1 MSIQKDLVSI
11 AMTTY
16 NGERFLRKQLDSI
29 YNQSYK
35 NIEVVVCD
43 DRSTDNTIQ
52 ILEEY
57 RNKYGTHVYVNESNV
72 GFLRNFEKA
81 LTLCQGKYIALADQD
96 DIWLPNKIERLV
108 NNIGGFT
115 LIFSDAQ
122 YIDENDSVFSPSI
135 MKFIGAPNLTGKPF
149 RILTFGSYITGCTIL
164 FKRELLSIALPI
176 PEGECYHDWW
186 LSMIACKQNGI
197 FYINEPLVN
206 YRRHEAN
213 TLGGLQI
220 KPKLKG
226 KLFKIYWKQPDRS
239 VFKKAEKRLEK
250 ISEARVFN
258 DTEKKQIRI
267 AYEYFHDRLNTK
279 IHLKAFIIALINRK
293 YILPTWSA
301 AWRIRSALSVL
312 VK

>member
-1 MSIQKDLVSI
+1 MSIQNEFVSI

-35 NIEVVVCD
+35 NLEVVVCD
-43 DRSTDNTIQ
+43 DRSNDNTIQ
-52 ILEEY
+52 ILDEY
-57 RNKYGTHVYVNESNV
+57 SKRYGTRVYVNESNI

-81 LTLCQGKYIALADQD
+81 LRLCHGEYIALADQD

-108 NNIGGFT
+108 NNISAYT
-115 LIFSDAQ
+115 LVFSDAQ
-122 YIDENDSVFSPSI
+122 YIDENDIVFSPSI

-149 RILTFGSYITGCTIL
+149 RILTFGSYITGCTVL

-186 LSMIACKQNGI
+186 LSLIACKQNGI
-197 FYINEPLVN
+197 FYLDEPLIN
-206 YRRHEAN
+206 YRKHDAN
-213 TLGGLQI
+213 TLGGLQQ
-220 KPKLKG
+220 KTQLEG
-226 KLFKIYWKQPDRS
+226 NLFKIYWKQPDRS

-250 ISEARVFN
+250 LSEAYVFN
-258 DTEKKQIRI
+258 DNEKKQLRI
-267 AYEYFHDRLNTK
+267 AYEYYHDRLNTK
-279 IHLKAFIIALINRK
+279 IHLRAFIIALMHQK
-293 YILPTWSA
+293 YILPTWST
-301 AWRIRSALSVL
+301 AWRIRSAFSVL